1 MERNLTSWVTKKGLI
16 GANGVAAMSSL
27 FRAKCTDLETIFC
40 EMVLLEGGAHRSISH
55 SRKISSYYDHA
66 FRPSALAVMQVIPF
80 CKKGYFVA
88 HVFMW
93 LGSLKQQETH
103 ISAGNHKAFSS
114 DVQQAIVK
122 PSKIG

>member
-1 MERNLTSWVTKKGLI
+1 MSQKTGLI

-27 FRAKCTDLETIFC
+27 FRANCTDFETDSFC
-40 EMVLLEGGAHRSISH
+40 EMLPSEGGAHRSIPFF
-55 SRKISSYYDHA
+55 RKISSYYDHA

-103 ISAGNHKAFSS
+103 ISAGNRTTFSS
-114 DVQQAIVK
+114 DVHQAIVT

>member
-1 MERNLTSWVTKKGLI
+1 MLPS
-16 GANGVAAMSSL
+16 
-27 FRAKCTDLETIFC
+27 
-40 EMVLLEGGAHRSISH
+40 EGGAHRSIPYF
-55 SRKISSYYDHA
+55 RKISSYYDHA
-66 FRPSALAVMQVIPF
+66 FSRSALTGMHVIRF

-103 ISAGNHKAFSS
+103 ISAGNRTAFSS
-114 DVQQAIVK
+114 DIQQAIVK